1 MKISFYTFE
10 FEPQKFYCNVRNIS
24 IFILSS
30 GFAQII
36 DSIGVADILAA
47 DGSIQNFLKKHAPME
62 GAPYGIAPEVMDN
75 YVKSCGMSFF

>member
-1 MKISFYTFE
+1 LKIIFYTFE
-10 FEPQKFYCNVRNIS
+10 FEPQKFFCNVRNIS
-24 IFILSS
+24 FILSS
-30 GFAQII
+30 GFVQFI

-75 YVKSCGMSFF
+75 YVKSCGMYFF